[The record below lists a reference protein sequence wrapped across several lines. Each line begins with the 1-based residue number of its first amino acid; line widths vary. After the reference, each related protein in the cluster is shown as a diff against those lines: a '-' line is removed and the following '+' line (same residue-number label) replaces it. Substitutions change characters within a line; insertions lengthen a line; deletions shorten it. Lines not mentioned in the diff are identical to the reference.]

1 MRRRVG
7 DGTAATLRRLAGTHQ
22 ARGMTLGGTVT
33 ETAEAGP
40 EAEPGHGGRRP
51 GAGRKAEGVEPSGP
65 RQYLAVLGR
74 VADVSADLHS
84 AESTEVF
91 TVPPPVEAAFER
103 LTHGGMFTEATVMAV
118 LLELADRTQRNTTE
132 AVACAMVGAG
142 TPAPALRQGKYGGA
156 RAFGPAPVPRP
167 SHVNDA

>member
-33 ETAEAGP
+33 ETAP
-40 EAEPGHGGRRP
+40 EAEHGGRRA
-51 GAGRKAEGVEPSGP
+51 GAGRKAEGLPPTGP

-84 AESTEVF
+84 ADSTEVF

-103 LTHGGMFTEATVMAV
+103 LTHGGLFTEAIVMAV

-142 TPAPALRQGKYGGA
+142 TPAPALRQGGYGGA

>member
-1 MRRRVG
+1 M
-7 DGTAATLRRLAGTHQ
+7 
-22 ARGMTLGGTVT
+22 GGTVT
-33 ETAEAGP
+33 ETAP

-51 GAGRKAEGVEPSGP
+51 GAGRKAEGVAPDGP

-84 AESTEVF
+84 VDSTEVF

-132 AVACAMVGAG
+132 AVAGAMIGDG
-142 TPAPALRQGKYGGA
+142 TPAPALRQGTYGGA
-156 RAFGPAPVPRP
+156 RAFGPPPMPRP
-167 SHVNDA
+167 RHRHDA